1 MVATSDLESY
11 AILVAVFA
19 LIVGRRV
26 VRMVQGAPLSV
37 GRLVAFAAV
46 YLALCALALGTDV
59 LIEPWWVGL
68 IDAALIVGIALTLPS
83 AIESS
88 VSVYRGPG
96 GGWYYKMGVWV
107 PIVYLVLFIAR
118 IVIEIGVLG
127 IDPFAFSPFTAS
139 FTTQQLTLLALVD
152 ALFAVSTGLLVAR
165 SVAVYRSFQR
175 AEASESH
182 RGAAPL
188 P

>member
-1 MVATSDLESY
+1 VVSTSDLETY
-11 AILVAVFA
+11 GVLLAVFA

-26 VRMVQGAPLSV
+26 VRMVQGAPLSI
-37 GRLVAFAAV
+37 GRLMAFAAV
-46 YLALCALALGTDV
+46 YLALCALALGADL

-68 IDAALIVGIALTLPS
+68 VDAALIVGIALSLPS

-96 GGWYYKMGVWV
+96 GGWYFKMGVWV
-107 PIVYLVLFIAR
+107 PVVYLALFITR

-127 IDPFAFSPFTAS
+127 IDPFAYSPFSVTFS
-139 FTTQQLTLLALVD
+139 TEQLTLLAIVD
-152 ALFAVSTGLLVAR
+152 GLFAVSTGLLVAR
-165 SVAVYRSFQR
+165 SVAVYRSFHR
-175 AEASESH
+175 AQASEAH
-182 RGAAPL
+182 GAATPL